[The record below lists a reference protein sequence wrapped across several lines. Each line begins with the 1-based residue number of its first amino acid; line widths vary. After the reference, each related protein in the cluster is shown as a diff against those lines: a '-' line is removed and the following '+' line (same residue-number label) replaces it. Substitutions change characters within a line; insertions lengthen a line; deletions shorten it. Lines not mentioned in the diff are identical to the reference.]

1 MTRKGVILAL
11 DIGTTGFKLGLF
23 DREAN
28 LIEMINCYY
37 PINSYDGDKADSDPE
52 RWWAGFVDCRQ
63 RLKSS
68 VEDVEV
74 MPMGVTTPGAMI
86 LDREGN
92 PLTPAVLFMDRRSP
106 KQAQEIRDRIG
117 EERLLSETAN
127 LPVPGGCTAST
138 ILWWRDNLPDLY
150 KKGYVFAHTNTF
162 FGSRLTG
169 NFGMDAS
176 TGSLTALFNTTRPEK
191 GWNLEIIRELGIP
204 DEKLP
209 PIVNSWEV
217 LGTLKREMA
226 RKLNLKAGIPVLMG
240 GNDVA
245 CADLSVG
252 THEEGKIVD
261 ILGTCEILTT
271 CLATPIPSPRHNI
284 RAHVVPG
291 RWITMFVL
299 NTAGE
304 AFNWFARVFCKDMS
318 LDDFFKEFL
327 PETLRK
333 VLQREKEGEVLDLP
347 SFLPYLSGDRYSV
360 ENIWASITNLHLS
373 HNREDILAGMVKTSL
388 ELIAQHLKELSEK
401 IKLSEEMILT
411 GGAINPE
418 FIEAKRRWMGKF
430 NYVIK
435 EQSSLQGC
443 AILGK
448 MFLDGAFRKA

>member
-23 DREAN
+23 DREAD
-28 LIEMINCYY
+28 LIEMTNCYY

-52 RWWAGFVDCRQ
+52 RWWGGFVDCRQ

-68 VEDVEV
+68 LEDVEV

-86 LDREGN
+86 LDKEGN

-106 KQAQEIRDRIG
+106 KQAQEIRDKIG
-117 EERLLSETAN
+117 EEKLLSETAN

-138 ILWWRDNLPDLY
+138 ILWWRDNVPDLY
-150 KKGYVFAHTNTF
+150 KKGHIFAHTNTF
-162 FGSRLTG
+162 FGYRLTG
-169 NFGMDAS
+169 KFGMDAS

-191 GWNLEIIRELGIP
+191 GWNLEIVRELEIP
-204 DEKLP
+204 EDKLP

-217 LGTLKREMA
+217 LGTVKPEIA
-226 RKLNLKAGIPVLMG
+226 KKLNLKAGIPVLMG

-271 CLATPIPSPRHNI
+271 CLARPIPSPRHNI

-327 PETLRK
+327 PETLKK

-373 HNREDILAGMVKTSL
+373 HNREDILAGMVKTSM
-388 ELIAQHLKELSEK
+388 ELVAQHLEELSK
-401 IKLSEEMILT
+401 KVKLSEEMILT
-411 GGAINPE
+411 GGAINPV
-418 FIEAKRRWMGKF
+418 FIEAKRRWMGEF

-443 AILGK
+443 AILGR
-448 MFLDGAFRKA
+448 MFLNGAFRRA